1 MVVNIDELRKLMN
14 EKANGNYNEFARQT
28 GIDVSQLYKVLNREV
43 GAGTVTISKLIN
55 YINQNGLRV
64 EDYIFLG

>member
-14 EKANGNYNEFARQT
+14 ENANGNYNEFARQT
-28 GIDVSQLYKVLNREV
+28 GIDVGQLYKVLNREV

-55 YINQNGLRV
+55 YIKQNGLRV